1 LLEDSRTESE
11 LRKDLVEACRFLYA
25 ANAAGD
31 GTAGHL
37 SVRLD
42 RTRILIKPT
51 HVSWHWLEP
60 KDLASIDFQG
70 QRIDCETEGRTP
82 VREWPIHSRIY
93 ASRPDVKCVLH
104 AHPSSSTLMAALNIS
119 VEPINQ
125 DCSLFV
131 DQLPVLDN
139 AGVSVCTSE
148 LGDTVARALG
158 SVNALLLKH
167 HGSVVVGAEIR
178 DVCVRAQKLE
188 KVAET
193 MLRAASA
200 AALPIMTESAKREVI
215 QARVALSPSRSL
227 SADENK
233 WEILR
238 NYYLPR

>member
-1 LLEDSRTESE
+1 M
-11 LRKDLVEACRFLYA
+11 
-25 ANAAGD
+25 GD

-37 SVRLD
+37 SFRLD

-51 HVSWHWLEP
+51 QVSWRWLEP
-60 KDLASIDFQG
+60 QDLVLIDFQG

-82 VREWPIHSRIY
+82 VREWPIHSQIY
-93 ASRPDVKCVLH
+93 ASRPDIKCVLH
-104 AHPSSSTLMAALNIS
+104 AHPSSSTLMAALNIY
-119 VEPINQ
+119 VEPIDQ
-125 DCSLFV
+125 DCSLFF

-139 AGVSVCTSE
+139 GGVSVCTSG

-167 HGSVVVGAEIR
+167 HGCVVVGAEIR

-188 KVAET
+188 KVSET

-200 AALPIMTESAKREVI
+200 AALPIMTESAKKEVV

>member
-1 LLEDSRTESE
+1 LLEDLGIESE

-51 HVSWHWLEP
+51 AVSWHWLEP
-60 KDLASIDFQG
+60 KDLVLIDFYG
-70 QRIDCETEGRTP
+70 QRIDGGTEQRTP
-82 VREWPIHSRIY
+82 IREWPIHSQIY
-93 ASRPDVKCVLH
+93 ASRPDIQCVLH
-104 AHPSSSTLMAALNIS
+104 AHPSSSTLMAALNIYI
-119 VEPINQ
+119 EPLDQ

-139 AGVSVCTSE
+139 GGVSVSTSE

-158 SVNALLLKH
+158 SVNALLLKN

-188 KVAET
+188 KVSET

-200 AALPIMTESAKREVI
+200 AALPIMTESANKAVLR
-215 QARVALSPSRSL
+215 ARAALSPSRSL
-227 SADENK
+227 SADGDK
-233 WEILR
+233 WELLR

>member
-1 LLEDSRTESE
+1 MLEVSGTESE
-11 LRKDLVEACRFLYA
+11 LRKNLVEACRFLYA

-31 GTAGHL
+31 GTGGHL

-42 RTRILIKPT
+42 RTRILIKPRQ
-51 HVSWHWLEP
+51 VSWHWLEP
-60 KDLASIDFQG
+60 KDLILIDFQG
-70 QRIDCETEGRTP
+70 QRIDCETEERTP
-82 VREWPIHSRIY
+82 VREWPIHSQIY

-119 VEPINQ
+119 VEPFDQ

-158 SVNALLLKH
+158 RANALLLKH
-167 HGSVVVGAEIR
+167 HGSVVVGAEIP

-188 KVAET
+188 KIAET

-200 AALPIMTESAKREVI
+200 AALPIMTESEKNEII

-227 SADENK
+227 SSDENK
-233 WEILR
+233 WELLR